1 MSLCFSL
8 QCLSLYLFLIS
19 ILSQWI
25 MEISCLEGCLTHL
38 RVTIATRKVTAGCK
52 NTVVLEFIHCNHG
65 LPCPSTTR
73 LEVLCVGR
81 KVQRSTVQ
89 RWNSRSLKWS
99 KIFRKVICRTCK
111 YCTKGEDYIGYFYL
125 FWIWEVLSYVLCFY
139 WHVTCKLCCWVKV
152 YLLFVHGISSL

>member
-1 MSLCFSL
+1 MISIITIIFINNSHMRLGHQLSWELLSSIFTSTFTTTISRVFLLALKKWTMSLCFPLHL

-25 MEISCLEGCLTHL
+25 MEISSLECCLTHL
-38 RVTIATRKVTAGCK
+38 RATIATRKVTAGCK

-81 KVQRSTVQ
+81 KVPRSTVQ
-89 RWNSRSLKWS
+89 R
-99 KIFRKVICRTCK
+99 
-111 YCTKGEDYIGYFYL
+111 
-125 FWIWEVLSYVLCFY
+125 
-139 WHVTCKLCCWVKV
+139 
-152 YLLFVHGISSL
+152 